1 MPSLPHERAADGA
14 CFRATDTCCT
24 RNTKTEK
31 TTQDVC
37 ILHPK
42 PILYSTS
49 DSPITLR
56 RRRGD
61 PGRALDCYQQE
72 HIFLHPPFFLFLN
85 TIACITH
92 YIARRFAYYP
102 YDESL
107 LVNCVLVH
115 TQSGKEWISLT
126 RMSDLLILFSPFF
139 PLTFP
144 IAAFLELLL
153 V

>member
-1 MPSLPHERAADGA
+1 MFSRINRHLLYTKHGER
-14 CFRATDTCCT
+14 
-24 RNTKTEK
+24 KK

-42 PILYSTS
+42 PVLYPTS
-49 DSPITLR
+49 DPPIPLR
-56 RRRGD
+56 RRRGN

-72 HIFLHPPFFLFLN
+72 HIFLRPPFFLFLN

-92 YIARRFAYYP
+92 YTARGFAYYP

-126 RMSDLLILFSPFF
+126 RMLVLLLLFPPFF
-139 PLTFP
+139 PFAFP
-144 IAAFLELLL
+144 VATILELLL